1 METAMITPSRF
12 LRLTAAFAVLS
23 AFTLYAEEQPSAAP
37 AAAEANKTAEA
48 AAEPEKK
55 AGSPEAERMK
65 AEAEILAEKREKS
78 ADDYLKMARNDYTS
92 GSYRTASEHALKAI
106 EILRD
111 GKPASED
118 ALQPKEVQDKI
129 AFARKLLAK
138 SYFDLAK
145 EMFVE
150 AERSMKANMYDE
162 AIAKCDEAVAV
173 DPDNE
178 DIKAYSKALKEK
190 FTRLKNFTEYK
201 EETSY
206 YSVDQQASERQL
218 TIEREMRKGQQF
230 YKTSQW
236 AKARDHFQAVLVEDP
251 YNEMAID
258 YLRRCF
264 LHLIDTGRR
273 RHDVVTLERDAE
285 TNWKS
290 VQAIVSPANADE
302 IESGNQAQTKAD
314 DTKNIEG
321 KLKNIII
328 PNLDFEDQSLQE
340 VIDVLRRRSK
350 ELDPDKNGVNILLFL
365 SNKPRQADGEEGG
378 AGDSS
383 DSSASTS
390 DDDKEESSSDKSDN
404 KEKEE
409 SSDSE
414 EKSGDAKSDDEKSDD
429 DSSDSNAEKS
439 AAAAG
444 RTKYMIDYLKVD
456 NVDLRQAIELV
467 CEAAGVHYRVEPN
480 AVLIA
485 DDGVPLDEC
494 ELKVFVVEKDALDFL
509 GAGDEGEGSS
519 SSSGSSSSGDDK
531 GGSSDANSRA
541 IKKFFEMRGVPF
553 PANAA
558 IKYDDAV
565 SRLIVSNTPEA
576 LSMIGD
582 ILEQLSN
589 EQTNQVLVQVKFV
602 EVQLNDLEE
611 LGFEYV
617 ISRPTTGDRNV
628 WDSAILLT
636 PAVYPDGTAAP
647 IPNPYGDGR
656 PYTLV
661 YYPPTSGNGTTVLEG
676 VTVVD
681 ANNSYPLDKSVKV
694 PQNAEVTL
702 PVNGTDSYYAL
713 PLNLTSIY
721 GSKVTWGPNSP
732 LVRNASTDTSAFTN
746 TMVVTNDT
754 VMSWAHQDKD
764 SGVNVSAK
772 VHALDLADST
782 DLLSAPRVTTL
793 ANEDAVIKMVTER
806 YYPDEWDEPTLETI
820 SRNGTGEDIPVF
832 QPSIPSFGDA
842 VEEGI
847 VLNVRPQVE
856 ENFTITL
863 VMTPVIQMFV
873 GWTDYSY
880 MMPLEANGVTRY
892 YPNTLKKP
900 IIEARTV
907 ETTVVS
913 YDGETIVLGGVIK
926 DRISMVDDQYPILGD
941 IPLIGRLFQSK
952 GRGSDKTSLLIFM
965 TSRLIKPDGSPIREN
980 EERGIPAFRY

>member
-1 METAMITPSRF
+1 MITPSRF
-12 LRLTAAFAVLS
+12 IRLTAAVTVLS
-23 AFTLYAEEQPSAAP
+23 AFTLYAQEK
-37 AAAEANKTAEA
+37 AAAEADKTAEA
-48 AAEPEKK
+48 PAAV
-55 AGSPEAERMK
+55 EADANDAARMK
-65 AEAEILAEKREKS
+65 AEAAIDAEKREKT
-78 ADDYLKMARNDYTS
+78 ADDYYTMARNDFIEGSFRTS
-92 GSYRTASEHALKAI
+92 SEHALKAI
-106 EILRD
+106 EVLRD
-111 GKPASED
+111 GKSAGED
-118 ALQPKEVQDKI
+118 SLQPPEVQEKI
-129 AFARKLLAK
+129 ASAKALLSKA
-138 SYFDLAK
+138 YYNLAL
-145 EMFVE
+145 EMFVD
-150 AERSMKANMYDE
+150 AEKSMNANLFDE
-162 AIAKCDEAVAV
+162 AIAKCNEAVAV

-178 DIKAYSKALKEK
+178 EIKGYSEALIKKFNRLKEA
-190 FTRLKNFTEYK
+190 TEYN

-206 YSVDQQASERQL
+206 YSVDQQAPERQL

-230 YKTSQW
+230 YKTGQW
-236 AKARDHFQAVLVEDP
+236 AKARDHFQAVLLEDP

-264 LHLIDTGRR
+264 LHLIDAGRR
-273 RHDVVTLERDAE
+273 RHDVVTLERDADVA
-285 TNWKS
+285 WKS
-290 VQAIVSPANADE
+290 VNSIVSPSNIDDQE
-302 IESGNQAQTKAD
+302 NGVDFGTKTD

-328 PNLDFEDQSLQE
+328 PNLDFEDQTLQE
-340 VIDVLRRRSK
+340 VIDILRRRSK

-365 SNKPRQADGEEGG
+365 SNKPAKDGEAGEEGEDG
-378 AGDSS
+378 ESSSS
-383 DSSASTS
+383 DEEEEDAEES
-390 DDDKEESSSDKSDN
+390 DEGESSSDD
-404 KEKEE
+404 EE
-409 SSDSE
+409 SEEGDEESE
-414 EKSGDAKSDDEKSDD
+414 EGGEEDGESGDDA
-429 DSSDSNAEKS
+429 S
-439 AAAAG
+439 AGG

-467 CEAAGVHYRVEPN
+467 CEAAGVRYRVEPH

-494 ELKVFVVEKDALDFL
+494 ELRVFVVEKDALDLL
-509 GAGDEGEGSS
+509 GGEGGEESGSS
-519 SSSGSSSSGDDK
+519 SSSSSDEEGGSQQSSS
-531 GGSSDANSRA
+531 A
-541 IKKFFEMRGVPF
+541 IRRFFETRGVPF

-558 IKYDDAV
+558 IKYDEAV
-565 SRLIVSNTPEA
+565 SRLIVSNTPAA
-576 LSMIGD
+576 LEMISD

-617 ISRPTTGDRNV
+617 ISRPTNGETDIREQ
-628 WDSAILLT
+628 AIPLT
-636 PAVYPDGTAAP
+636 PVVGPDNQPGP

-661 YYPPTSGNGTTVLEG
+661 YYPPYTAGNGTSVLNG
-676 VTVVD
+676 VTVRDTNGTYELNDTYQVPRD
-681 ANNSYPLDKSVKV
+681 A
-694 PQNAEVTL
+694 QVTL
-702 PVNGTDSYYAL
+702 PFTQDVPSYYAL

-721 GSKVTWGPNSP
+721 GSSVTWGPNSQ
-732 LVRNASTDTSAFTN
+732 LVRNAAQDTGAFTDSM
-746 TMVVTNDT
+746 TIDNDT
-754 VMSWAHQDKD
+754 VMSWANQDPN
-764 SGVNVSAK
+764 SGLNWSAK
-772 VHALDLADST
+772 VHALDLADSS
-782 DLLSAPRVTTL
+782 DILSAPRVTTL

-806 YYPDEWDEPTLETI
+806 YYPDEWDDPTLEII
-820 SRNGTGEDIPVF
+820 SSNSGRDIPVF
-832 QPSIPSFGDA
+832 QPSIPTFGDP

-880 MMPLEANGVTRY
+880 EMPLEANGMTRY

-913 YDGETIVLGGVIK
+913 YDGETIVLGGVIR
-926 DRISMVDDQYPILGD
+926 DRVSMVDDQYPILGD
-941 IPLIGRLFQSK
+941 IPLVGRLFQSK

-980 EERGIPAFRY
+980 EERGMPSFPY